1 MAQRSM
7 GDVEPACVLS
17 YPDTEGA
24 CEAWGGR
31 PERASRRERSVL
43 PSGHRAPA
51 PAQSQ
56 TPARQTP
63 ASSGDTSRAEPSV
76 CSCLGRG
83 SDRKEGVVLAP
94 R

>member
-1 MAQRSM
+1 MKLGEGGLREQAEGKGVSYLRVTEHLLQ
-7 GDVEPACVLS
+7 LS
-17 YPDTEGA
+17 
-24 CEAWGGR
+24 
-31 PERASRRERSVL
+31 
-43 PSGHRAPA
+43 
-51 PAQSQ
+51 QQ

-63 ASSGDTSRAEPSV
+63 AASGDTSRAEPSV